1 MKIVN
6 FKKFVRSVSIILLVI
21 FALSIVC
28 AKSTLSHKEVEYT
41 KLYVSSGDTLWS
53 IATDLKNSND
63 YYKNKDIREIIY
75 NIKTINNM
83 ESSSLYVNQEL
94 TIPIM

>member
-6 FKKFVRSVSIILLVI
+6 FKKIIRSISIILLII
-21 FALSIVC
+21 FALSIIC

-41 KLYVSSGDTLWS
+41 KLYVSNGDTLWS
-53 IATDLKNSND
+53 IATDLKKSND

-75 NIKTINNM
+75 NIKEVNNL

-94 TIPIM
+94 MIPIV